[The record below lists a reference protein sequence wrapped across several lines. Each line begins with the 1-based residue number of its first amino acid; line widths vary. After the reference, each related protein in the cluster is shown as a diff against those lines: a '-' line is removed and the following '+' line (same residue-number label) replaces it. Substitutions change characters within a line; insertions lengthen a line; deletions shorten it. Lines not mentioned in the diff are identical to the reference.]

1 MKWYKKLHW
10 KILIGLLLGLI
21 WGLAASMS
29 GLADFTGSYIRPI
42 GTIFIDLLK
51 LIAVPLVLCSL
62 VVGVASLNDMT
73 RLSKMGGKTV
83 GIYMVTTLLAVTI
96 GLTVVNVMQPGAT
109 LPDETRASL
118 IESYGER
125 MDERESVA
133 DQVQQRN
140 ILEFF
145 SDMVPENFFQAAS
158 NNSNMLQIVFIAILL
173 GIGLVNIPAQK
184 GEPVILFFDSLNDVI
199 IKIVDLIMK
208 TAPYGVF
215 ALMASVIV
223 DLAGD
228 NIGQALLLLRALAWY
243 GLAVVIGLIV
253 HVFIVYSSLFKLFSK
268 MKLRDFFKA
277 IQPAVL
283 LGFSTSSSLATLPV
297 TMERV
302 EKKLGVSDEVSS
314 FVLPVG
320 ATINM
325 DGTSLYQAVAAV
337 FIAQALG
344 MDLTIAQQLTIV
356 LTATAASIGAAGVPG
371 AGIIM
376 LVIVLQSVNIPIE
389 GIALILG
396 IDRILDMLRTAVNV
410 TGDAAVSVAVA
421 YTEGKLG
428 DLHFDDDS
436 PTS

>member
-1 MKWYKKLHW
+1 MKKWYRKLHW
-10 KILIGLLLGLI
+10 QIIIGLILGLF
-21 WGLAASMS
+21 WGLFASMA
-29 GLADFTGSYIRPI
+29 GMADFTSDFIRPI

-51 LIAVPLVLCSL
+51 LIAVPLVLASL

-73 RLSKMGGKTV
+73 RLSKMGGKTI
-83 GIYMVTTLLAVTI
+83 GIYMVTTMFAITI
-96 GLTVVNVMQPGAT
+96 GLTVVNVIQPGAA
-109 LPDETRASL
+109 LPEETRTAL
-118 IESYGER
+118 MESYGENVEGR
-125 MDERESVA
+125 EDTVEALQERSP
-133 DQVQQRN
+133 
-140 ILEFF
+140 LEFF
-145 SDMVPENFFQAAS
+145 VDIVPENFIEAAGD
-158 NNSNMLQIVFIAILL
+158 NANMLQIVFIAILL
-173 GIGLVNIPAQK
+173 GIGLVKIPAQK
-184 GEPVILFFDSLNDVI
+184 GEPLINLFESLNDVI

-215 ALMASVIV
+215 ALMAAVIV
-223 DLAGD
+223 DLTGD
-228 NIGQALLLLRALAWY
+228 DLGQALILLRALGWY
-243 GLAVVIGLIV
+243 CLAVLIGLLL
-253 HVFIVYSSLFKLFSK
+253 HVLIVYSSLFKLFSK

-277 IQPAVL
+277 IRPAIL

-297 TMERV
+297 TMEKV
-302 EKKLGVSDEVSS
+302 EKNLGVNEEVSS

-325 DGTSLYQAVAAV
+325 DGTSLYQAIAAV

-376 LVIVLQSVNIPIE
+376 LVIVLQAVQVPIE

-396 IDRILDMLRTAVNV
+396 VDRILDMARTAVNV

-421 YTEGKLG
+421 HTEGLLG
-428 DLHFDDDS
+428 DLHFDDEDAE
-436 PTS
+436 